1 MKATLM
7 MAALA
12 SAFLA
17 TSQIA
22 AYAADDGDD
31 TEEAAPKKS
40 KKAKKVKKAPPA
52 PSKMFVAVY
61 EFENKSTAKAD
72 DIKTIRDRITSAVV
86 NTRKFEV
93 VERDRIKTLMKE
105 HNLAAMGATDA
116 EDAPAQGKM
125 KAAGYSVYGCILSH
139 GGDETRASGE
149 AGTGARFDSKVEL
162 QIRITNVETGK
173 ILTDQIIQ
181 SSGRIQK
188 VASGN
193 VHQTGNWE
201 QQAMRN
207 AVDAVCRDAVFLL
220 LDQAYPVRVLAVG
233 DEDITINVNKDL
245 VKEDDVFNVY
255 EEPEYEEDPDTHE
268 MIPVDGKQVGRV
280 SVTEVGAKAS
290 KAEPIEWLKVR
301 GKGKKVKAK
310 KMEACDV
317 DSIEKGMVLRK
328 VSAATLAKEKAAEKA
343 EETSAFESR
352 F

>member
-1 MKATLM
+1 MRTTFI

-12 SAFLA
+12 STFLA

-40 KKAKKVKKAPPA
+40 KKSKKAPKAPPA

-61 EFENKSTAKAD
+61 EFENKSTASAGD
-72 DIKTIRDRITSAVV
+72 VATIRNRITGAVV

-93 VERDRIKTLMKE
+93 VERERIKTLMKE
-105 HNLAAMGATDA
+105 HNLAAMGVTDS
-116 EDAPAQGKM
+116 EDAPAAGKM
-125 KAAGYSVYGCILSH
+125 KAAGYSIYGCVLSH

-162 QIRITNVETGK
+162 QIRISNAETGK
-173 ILTDQIIQ
+173 ILTDQIVTA
-181 SSGRIQK
+181 SGKVQK
-188 VASGN
+188 VATGN
-193 VHQTGNWE
+193 VQQKGNWQ

-233 DEDITINVNKDL
+233 DEDVTLNVNKDL
-245 VKEDDVFNVY
+245 VKEDDLFNVY
-255 EEPEYEEDPDTHE
+255 EAPTYEEDPDTHE

-280 SVTEVGAKAS
+280 SITEVGAKTS
-290 KAEPIEWLKVR
+290 KAEPVEWFKVR
-301 GKGKKVKAK
+301 GKGN
-310 KMEACDV
+310 KMKITPMKACDI
-317 DSIEKGMVLRK
+317 DDIEKGMILRK
-328 VSAATLAKEKAAEKA
+328 VSEKTLEKEKAAEKA
-343 EETSAFESR
+343 EKTGAFESR

>member
-1 MKATLM
+1 MKATVM

-12 SAFLA
+12 AAFIA
-17 TSQIA
+17 TSQMA
-22 AYAADDGDD
+22 AYAKNADDDE
-31 TEEAAPKKS
+31 TEEAAPAKAKG
-40 KKAKKVKKAPPA
+40 KKAKKTPPA

-61 EFENKSTAKAD
+61 EFENKSDASAD
-72 DIKTIRDRITSAVV
+72 DVKTIRDRITGAIV
-86 NTRKFEV
+86 NTRKFDV
-93 VERDRIKTLMKE
+93 VERERIKTVMKE
-105 HNLAAMGATDA
+105 QNLAAQGVTDG
-116 EDAPAQGKM
+116 EDAPQAGKM
-125 KAAGYSVYGCILSH
+125 KAAGYSIYGCVLSYGH
-139 GGDETRASGE
+139 DETRSSGE
-149 AGTGARFDSKVEL
+149 AGTGAKFESKVEL

-181 SSGRIQK
+181 SSGDIKKIASDGVQQK
-188 VASGN
+188 
-193 VHQTGNWE
+193 GNWG

-207 AVDAVCRDAVFLL
+207 AVDTACRDSVFLL
-220 LDQAYPVRVLAVG
+220 LDLAYPVKVLAVG
-233 DEDITINVNKDL
+233 DDDITINVNKDL

-280 SVTEVGAKAS
+280 SITEVGAKTS
-290 KAEPIEWLKVR
+290 KAEPIEWMKVR
-301 GKGKKVKAK
+301 GKGKRMKMK

-343 EETSAFESR
+343 EATSAFESR